1 MSALTRSVWSL
12 TLFLMFFSAALLPI
26 CFHNLARPR
35 FCVLNSSWSFGRVI
49 SFGCCPLFQLEIEK
63 DGPKIFATG
72 KNEFRPSVSFVMLS
86 CFHLKCL
93 KEIGARPL
101 NFLGRVLDSFWEK
114 KAVNFRFSVSFLY
127 LAWNLLGKSVHQK
140 KMKLEMWGKQMVI
153 KFTFLKKEML
163 FSIGLKL
170 SLGCMRAS
178 PNFVKFCSHKY
189 RYFCLK
195 RR

>member
-114 KAVNFRFSVSFLY
+114 KSGEFSLFRFIFISCL
-127 LAWNLLGKSVHQK
+127 KSAGEICTSK